1 MFLFHNSKK
10 KKSCLAIIMYHIL
23 KCYSY
28 NYCKNKNLFLY
39 TSDIQELLENGSMTT
54 NFSSQHFYLFFCIFI
69 SFHMVLTQWF
79 YFWTQSFMSLRM
91 IVILSEESNWFRFT
105 SLKMKIDEF
114 LSIYQWISFN
124 YVKIFL
130 IQILGLFAILLY
142 TFFLDEPGYVFESL
156 DHMHKV

>member
-1 MFLFHNSKK
+1 
-10 KKSCLAIIMYHIL
+10 MYHIL

-79 YFWTQSFMSLRM
+79 YFWTQSFMSLRT

-105 SLKMKIDEF
+105 GLKMKIDEF

-130 IQILGLFAILLY
+130 IQILVLFAILLY
-142 TFFLDEPGYVFESL
+142 TFFFRWTRICLWISWSHAQGINSL
-156 DHMHKV
+156 FLPSMIYIYIYI